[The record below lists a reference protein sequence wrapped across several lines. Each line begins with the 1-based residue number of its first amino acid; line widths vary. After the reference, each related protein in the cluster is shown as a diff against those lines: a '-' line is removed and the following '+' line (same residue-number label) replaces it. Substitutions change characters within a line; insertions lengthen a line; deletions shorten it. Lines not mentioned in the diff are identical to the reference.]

1 MKYWKGLSDPVV
13 ILITISYPK
22 FTTKL
27 DKYLYNCKSK
37 FCTKFTNV
45 LRAQLSLPPL
55 PLLVTLRPACC
66 SLASR
71 TSLLLLLGSGEKSR
85 SVSGS
90 RRGRPRRPPRPRPP
104 GAPRGAGTGAR
115 IGILIMGAG
124 AGAGSGGPSRV
135 MTSLG
140 PGLACGDT
148 PAPGAWG
155 VGPRKLARENN

>member
-1 MKYWKGLSDPVV
+1 MK
-13 ILITISYPK
+13 I
-22 FTTKL
+22 
-27 DKYLYNCKSK
+27 
-37 FCTKFTNV
+37 FCTKFTKV
-45 LRAQLSLPPL
+45 FRAQLSFPPL

-155 VGPRKLARENN
+155 VGSRKLARENYYYRDTEEALKFGKRFTQTCTSQDTAG